1 MSERK
6 VLNKYFPPDFD
17 PSKIPRCK
25 EPRNKTFVIR
35 LMAPCNMR
43 CTTCG
48 EYIYKGRKFNARKED
63 VDDMN
68 HLGLRIY
75 RFYIKCTA
83 CLSEISFRTDPANT
97 DYVLEAGATRNFEA
111 LAKAEKQ
118 AEEEERARQEELAT
132 NPMKLLEERT
142 EASKNEMARMEALEE
157 LQELNK
163 REVKVDYEHMLAK
176 YEQIR
181 RSEAAKQEE
190 EDERYVKTLFGKDG
204 DVKVK
209 RIVEEDDSD
218 EESERRRTEI
228 KKFKTSKPTDLLGEN
243 KKPAKEAWDKS
254 IGTLGAISK
263 NKLGVLV
270 KKKDNGI
277 KKEKD
282 DTVVKTEIVENV
294 TENSTK
300 LDNSDRERSS
310 KSLEAAEDVKPTGLG
325 LLGAYSDSDDSS

>member
-6 VLNKYFPPDFD
+6 VLNKYYPPDFD
-17 PSKIPRCK
+17 PSKIPRNK
-25 EPRNKTFVIR
+25 EPRNKTFTIR

-111 LAKAEKQ
+111 LSKAEKQ
-118 AEEEERARQEELAT
+118 AELEEKEHQEELKN

-142 EASKNEMARMEALEE
+142 EASKNEMERMEALEE

-163 REVKVDYEHMLAK
+163 RTVKVDYDNMLSRYDK
-176 YEQIR
+176 IREQEIKR
-181 RSEAAKQEE
+181 Q
-190 EDERYVKTLFGKDG
+190 EDEDESFIKTVFGKDIQG
-204 DVKVK
+204 VSKVK
-209 RIVEEDDSD
+209 RIADDHDSDSDDDSKPL
-218 EESERRRTEI
+218 I
-228 KKFKTSKPTDLLGEN
+228 KVPKVDKATDLLGKDKPSSSN
-243 KKPAKEAWDKS
+243 KSWEKS
-254 IGTLGAISK
+254 IGSLTAKPKK
-263 NKLGVLV
+263 NLLV
-270 KKKDNGI
+270 KP
-277 KKEKD
+277 
-282 DTVVKTEIVENV
+282 KTSAQSAKPAAPEIPKPK
-294 TENSTK
+294 TNS
-300 LDNSDRERSS
+300 
-310 KSLEAAEDVKPTGLG
+310 LG
-325 LLGAYSDSDDSS
+325 LLADYSDSDESN